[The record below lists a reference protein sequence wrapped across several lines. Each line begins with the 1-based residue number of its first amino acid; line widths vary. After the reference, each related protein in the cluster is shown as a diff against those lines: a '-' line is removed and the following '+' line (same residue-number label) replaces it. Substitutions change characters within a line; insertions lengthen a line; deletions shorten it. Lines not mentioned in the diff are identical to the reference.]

1 MPKNQ
6 TILNYKG
13 PIEFKTT
20 EILLQKVKND
30 LEGHN
35 IKKVLKK
42 RVYNIMVECIEN
54 ILRHNASDPDTK
66 IHPYILLEKG
76 AEEYLITAGN
86 LITNDDV
93 GLLKEKLNIVSNL
106 NKEGLLKMYDNQI
119 NKEDVI
125 IEDGAGLGIITIA
138 LKSNSKINYN
148 FTTVNEQYS
157 VFELQISVPF
167 DQFL

>member
-1 MPKNQ
+1 MQ

-54 ILRHNASDPDTK
+54 ILRHNAADPDTE
-66 IHPYILLEKG
+66 IHPYIVLEKG
-76 AEEYLITAGN
+76 SREYLITAGN
-86 LITNDDV
+86 LISNDEV
-93 GLLKEKLNIVSNL
+93 GLLKQKLNDVSNQDKARL
-106 NKEGLLKMYDNQI
+106 LEMYEGQI
-119 NKEDVI
+119 NKEDVLM
-125 IEDGAGLGIITIA
+125 DKGAGLGIITIA

-148 FTTVNEQYS
+148 FTPVTGQLS
-157 VFELQISVPF
+157 VFELQVTVPF
-167 DQFL
+167 DNF

>member
-1 MPKNQ
+1 MPKHQN
-6 TILNYKG
+6 ILNYKG

-54 ILRHNASDPDTK
+54 ILRHNAADPDTK
-66 IHPYILLEKG
+66 IHPYIVLEKG

-93 GLLKEKLNIVSNL
+93 GLLKDRLNIVSNL
-106 NKEGLLKMYDNQI
+106 NKEDLLKMYDNQI

-138 LKSNSKINYN
+138 LKSNSKINYS
-148 FTTVNEQYS
+148 FTTVNEQLS
-157 VFELQISVPF
+157 VFELQITVPF

>member
-1 MPKNQ
+1 MTKNQ

-20 EILLQKVKND
+20 EILLQKVKKD

-54 ILRHNASDPDTK
+54 ILRHHAADPDTK
-66 IHPYILLEKG
+66 IHPYIILEKG

-93 GLLKEKLNIVSNL
+93 GLLKEKLNIVGNL

-148 FTTVNEQYS
+148 FTTVNEQFS
-157 VFELQISVPF
+157 VFELQITVPF
-167 DQFL
+167 EQFL

>member
-1 MPKNQ
+1 MTKNQ

-54 ILRHNASDPDTK
+54 ILRHNAPDPDTK
-66 IHPYILLEKG
+66 IHPYIVLEKG
-76 AEEYLITAGN
+76 AGEFLITAGN

-106 NKEGLLKMYDNQI
+106 NKEDLLKMYDNQI

-138 LKSNSKINYN
+138 LKSNSKINYS
-148 FTTVNEQYS
+148 FTAVNEQLS
-157 VFELQISVPF
+157 VFELQITVPF
-167 DQFL
+167 DPFL

>member
-1 MPKNQ
+1 MTKHQ

-54 ILRHNASDPDTK
+54 ILRHHAADPDSK
-66 IHPYILLEKG
+66 IHPYIVLEKG
-76 AEEYLITAGN
+76 DEEYLITAGN

-93 GLLKEKLNIVSNL
+93 SLLKEKLNRVGSM
-106 NKEGLLKMYDNQI
+106 NKEGLLKMYDHQI

-125 IEDGAGLGIITIA
+125 IEEGAGLGIITIA
-138 LKSNSKINYN
+138 LKSNSRISYD
-148 FTTVNEQYS
+148 FTPVNEQLS
-157 VFELQISVPF
+157 VFELRITVPF